1 MKTKFLSVLAVTAIL
16 FASCSNDDYNT
27 TEVND
32 GQVKFSS
39 GVNSTNLK
47 VGGADGDQ
55 WEGNESIGIYMV
67 ETGGTTVAE
76 SATNIL
82 YTTTSIGQ
90 TATFSSSMPI
100 YYPVDATQ
108 KVDFIAYHPYSSSV
122 ANYVYPVDVTTQ
134 TNQSAI
140 DLMRAFAN
148 DGGSGYDKT
157 NGMNYI
163 NLEFNHKLTKVIIN
177 TFPDTNN
184 GLTQA
189 DLANMTVT
197 IKGLNTQAS
206 YNIGTDVLTE
216 ASPAVVANI
225 PTKTTTAGTL
235 YETIVV
241 PQSFTAGVVT
251 VEFALNNAKNEV
263 FVYNMPATV
272 FDKAE
277 KHTFN
282 VTVQR
287 TGVQVRGTIN
297 AWDPVGA
304 VNGTAK

>member
-1 MKTKFLSVLAVTAIL
+1 MRTKFLSVLAVTAIL
-16 FASCSNDDYNT
+16 FASCSDDDNNT
-27 TEVND
+27 QETND

-39 GVNSTNLK
+39 GVNSNNLK
-47 VGGADGDQ
+47 VGGIDGDQ

-76 SATNIL
+76 GATNIL
-82 YTTTSIGQ
+82 YTTASTGAA
-90 TATFSSSMPI
+90 ATFASATPI

-108 KVDFIAYHPYSSSV
+108 KVDFIAYHPHSASV
-122 ANYVYPVDVTTQ
+122 NNYVYPVDVTTQ

-140 DLMRAFAN
+140 DLMRAFDDN
-148 DGGSGYDKT
+148 STNGYDKT
-157 NGMNYI
+157 HGTNYI
-163 NLEFNHKLTKVIIN
+163 NLVFDHKLTKVIFN
-177 TFPDTNN
+177 TTPDINN

-206 YNIGTDVLTE
+206 YNIGTNLLTE

-225 PTKTTTAGTL
+225 PTKTTTAGIL
-235 YETIVV
+235 YEAIVV
-241 PQSFTAGVVT
+241 PQTTSNVT

-272 FDKAE
+272 FAKAE